1 MKLRTGHPRYK
12 IPAFSRIE
20 TVLVAGNQK
29 HNQMCA
35 MRLYQIPLGEMSS
48 ANELRGFPIRFSVFQ
63 SADGKLNIME
73 FYPVP
78 DKPYK
83 VLVRYLPPLQEF

>member
-20 TVLVAGNQK
+20 TVLVEGNQK
-29 HNQMCA
+29 HNQMRA
-35 MRLYQIPLGEMSS
+35 MRLQQVPLGEIRT
-48 ANELRGFPIRFSVFQ
+48 NETRGFPVRFSVYQ
-63 SADGKLNIME
+63 SVDGGLNLIE

-83 VLVRYLPPLQEF
+83 VVIRYLPPLQEF

>member
-20 TVLVAGNQK
+20 TVLVEGNQK
-29 HNQMCA
+29 YNQTCA
-35 MRLYQIPLGEMSS
+35 MRLQQVPIGDIEIS
-48 ANELRGFPIRFSVFQ
+48 ETRGFPVYFSVYQ
-63 SADGKLNIME
+63 SVDGGLNLIE

-83 VLVRYLPPLQEF
+83 VTIRYLPPLQEF